1 MSVESCAWLCNL
13 CFCLSFYPIN
23 CKNILPCCPLVARRW
38 HAALCDEGLARLP
51 NGLSR
56 NVFRHVLRCEM
67 RRIADPSG
75 RRHGIAPVLLCF
87 IAVHGLVAYHRSAAA
102 YGGRLSCNAN
112 GGMVSPG
119 SSFVLV
125 FSCFQ
130 WKAIAWLIHIVVGQL
145 LAIPLADSHSTSL
158 PSASRAFKMEYF
170 ASGFIFSASASISLM
185 SARLEAFSYGHVLS
199 CFSYCLI
206 SASA

>member
-125 FSCFQ
+125 FSCFPVESNCLAHPHRSR
-130 WKAIAWLIHIVVGQL
+130 AIACYTLSRQSFHQLAFSIEGIHDGVFCVGVYLLGLGQHQLDVGAARSLLI
-145 LAIPLADSHSTSL
+145 
-158 PSASRAFKMEYF
+158 R
-170 ASGFIFSASASISLM
+170 
-185 SARLEAFSYGHVLS
+185 ARLKLL
-199 CFSYCLI
+199 LI
-206 SASA
+206 LPYLGQR